1 MVSVGRLLNGGDELP
16 LGLGVIVTVLGVD
29 AGIDELGGTDVD
41 EIDVVGG
48 TDVGVPGDVVGELQ
62 DYQLGAFGWRDMSQF
77 D

>member
-16 LGLGVIVTVLGVD
+16 LGVGVIVTGLGVD
-29 AGIDELGGTDVD
+29 AGIDELGGTDVN

-62 DYQLGAFGWRDMSQF
+62 RLPAWRFWLTGHESV
-77 D
+77 

>member
-1 MVSVGRLLNGGDELP
+1 
-16 LGLGVIVTVLGVD
+16 VD

-62 DYQLGAFGWRDMSQF
+62 RLPAWRF
-77 D
+77 WLAGHEPV